1 MPGASQHSPRPA
13 ARTAMPNAFN
23 FAASP
28 FDRLT
33 QSQQRLV
40 RDSVDIAYFRAGE
53 VILDVGS
60 VPTQLFVL
68 IKGRVSQYDGD
79 ERVARY
85 GPDDSFDGRGLV
97 AGKSSS
103 RFVADEEVLAYE
115 LAHQAV
121 NELIAAN
128 ADFGALLFSD
138 LGAKLSAAGQRRSR
152 NELQALN
159 LARVDEAFVRAAHI
173 VEHDTDVVSV
183 VRLFQREHTTNVLVR
198 DARQSPPALGMFT
211 TNALQRAILSGRP
224 LEQIAVGELTNWAL
238 IAVRPSAQVGD
249 ALATMVRHH
258 IHRVVVRE
266 DDRVLGVLEALD
278 VFSFLSNHS
287 MLIGLRI
294 KAATGID
301 ELAGAA
307 RQITDMIGRQYRGG
321 TQVMLIA
328 RLVQDLNARLFE
340 RAWQLIA
347 PRELLESSCLLVMGS
362 EGRGEQL
369 LKTDQDNALILRDG
383 YAPPADLAA
392 ICERFSSALER
403 FGYPPCPGRIMLSNP
418 AWRMPAAD
426 FARTVREWLVMP
438 SPDSLMNLA
447 IFLDA
452 HAVAGDAALLAGV
465 RDALWSLATDNDL
478 MLARFAAAID
488 LFAGSGRWWH
498 RLLGEGADRLDLKK
512 EGIFPIVHG
521 VRSLALAQRVAET
534 ATTERLARLVEAQ
547 GLDAGL
553 ARDLTAALQL
563 LMALKLKA
571 GLDELERGDAVTG
584 AVDPAAL
591 STLERDLLKDAL
603 GVVKRFKA
611 LLRQRFHLNAL

>member
-1 MPGASQHSPRPA
+1 
-13 ARTAMPNAFN
+13 MPNAFN
-23 FAASP
+23 FSASP
-28 FDRLT
+28 FDCLT
-33 QSQQRLV
+33 QPQQRLV
-40 RDSVDIAYFRAGE
+40 RGSVDVAYFRRGE

-60 VPTQLFVL
+60 VPTHLFVV
-68 IKGRVSQYDGD
+68 IKGRVEQFDGD

-103 RFVADEEVLAYE
+103 RFVAAEEVLAYE
-115 LAHQAV
+115 LAHQTV
-121 NELIAAN
+121 NDLIAAN

-138 LGAKLSAAGQRRSR
+138 LGAKLSAAGQRRSS
-152 NELQALN
+152 NEFQALN
-159 LARVDEAFVRAAHI
+159 LSRVDQAFVRKAHI
-173 VEHDTDVVSV
+173 VDRATDVVSV
-183 VRLFQREHTTNVLVR
+183 VRLFQRERTTNVLVR
-198 DARQSPPALGMFT
+198 DDRQAPPLLGMFT

-224 LEQIAVGELTNWAL
+224 LEQIAVGELANWSL
-238 IAVRPSAQVGD
+238 ISVRPSDQVGD

-266 DDRVLGVLEALD
+266 GEQVLGVLEALD

-294 KAATGID
+294 DAATGID
-301 ELAGAA
+301 ELAEAA
-307 RQITDMIGRQYRGG
+307 RQVTGMIGRQYRGG

-328 RLVQDLNARLFE
+328 RLVQDLNARLFA

-347 PRELLESSCLLVMGS
+347 PAALVENSCLVVMGS

-383 YAPPADLAA
+383 YPAPVELAA
-392 ICERFSSALER
+392 ICQRFSDALAR

-418 AWRMPAAD
+418 AWCMPAAT
-426 FARTVREWLVMP
+426 FARTVREWLLLP

-452 HAVAGDAALLAGV
+452 HAVAGDAQLLDGV
-465 RDALWSLATDNDL
+465 RDALWSLATDNDA

-488 LFAGSGRWWH
+488 LFSGSGRWWH
-498 RLLGEGADRLDLKK
+498 RLIGDAGERLDLKK

-521 VRSLALAQRVAET
+521 VRSLALAHRLAET
-534 ATTERLARLVEAQ
+534 GTAARIARLVELQA
-547 GLDAGL
+547 L
-553 ARDLTAALQL
+553 APPMGRDLTDALQL

-571 GLDELERGDAVTG
+571 GLAELDRGDAVSG

-611 LLRQRFHLNAL
+611 QLRQRFRLAAL